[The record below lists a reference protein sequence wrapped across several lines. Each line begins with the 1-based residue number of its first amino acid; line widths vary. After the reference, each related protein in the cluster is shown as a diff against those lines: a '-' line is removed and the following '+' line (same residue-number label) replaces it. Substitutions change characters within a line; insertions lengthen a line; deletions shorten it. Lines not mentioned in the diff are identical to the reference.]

1 VQRAAPKPLLGGELW
16 RIVADEGGQSRSAFP
31 ANEAIDPRA
40 VIGIAPPNRRKR
52 ESARQQ
58 RTFQRDRTNA
68 DIPALDIQFFRE
80 FDEEASSLGVKGL
93 KELTVVSVAPAIAN
107 AVYHG
112 DRQAG
117 TRPADH
123 RGKAVVTRI
132 PVTEGLTSPAQA
144 LDDESD
150 RGLGAEP

>member
-1 VQRAAPKPLLGGELW
+1 MQRAALKPLLGGELW

-80 FDEEASSLGVKGL
+80 FDEEASPLGVKGL

-107 AVYHG
+107 AVYHASG
-112 DRQAG
+112 RRVRDLPI
-117 TRPADH
+117 TVE
-123 RGKAVVTRI
+123 K
-132 PVTEGLTSPAQA
+132 LW
-144 LDDESD
+144 
-150 RGLGAEP
+150 